1 MFLYYIHLS
10 YNYYITACS
19 PLQVSRH
26 VSIPPGSQTSKVC
39 TLTMADKCR
48 MSQPTPTCCCQAA
61 LSGSPIPP
69 PPPMPP
75 GPEHPPPL
83 GVLLI
88 TMLLGL
94 LPPLVPPTPP
104 PSGFDWL
111 PPWGWDPESG
121 DPRDSA
127 SSTLPTRLRRRS
139 SSCVDSG
146 RGLDVVGLVS
156 KAANRLCEI
165 VAERKDADQVS

>member
-1 MFLYYIHLS
+1 MLPAPGFTPCVNPSRLTNLKSVHPDNGRQMPHVPTNTHLLLPGRPLR
-10 YNYYITACS
+10 IPHS
-19 PLQVSRH
+19 PSASH
-26 VSIPPGSQTSKVC
+26 
-39 TLTMADKCR
+39 
-48 MSQPTPTCCCQAA
+48 AA
-61 LSGSPIPP
+61 RARAPS
-69 PPPMPP
+69 
-75 GPEHPPPL
+75 PL